1 MHHCEKV
8 SNGVNFGTKSMLFEK
23 IILFQSAMISW
34 ILTQFD
40 ENILDLV
47 EILDT
52 FACKYSN

>member
-47 EILDT
+47 EIFDT